1 MGSTTVRV
9 NVEVR
14 AKLQRMAAGYCEPMQ
29 DILAKA
35 VEAYRRQRMMELAN
49 EQYAALRA
57 DPEVWAEILA
67 ERAVWD
73 VTLMDGLEDEP
84 PYPVGPDGKPLPRA
98 RCYDVDKS
106 ASAAGARRGLA
117 WRAVPRPWL

>member
-9 NVEVR
+9 SVEVR
-14 AKLQRMAAGYCEPMQ
+14 AKLQRMAADYGETMQ
-29 DILAKA
+29 DILEKA

-67 ERAVWD
+67 ERALWD
-73 VTLMDGLEDEP
+73 ATLMDGLEDEP
-84 PYPVGPDGKPLPRA
+84 PYPVGPDRLPLPE
-98 RCYDVDKS
+98 
-106 ASAAGARRGLA
+106 AAL
-117 WRAVPRPWL
+117 